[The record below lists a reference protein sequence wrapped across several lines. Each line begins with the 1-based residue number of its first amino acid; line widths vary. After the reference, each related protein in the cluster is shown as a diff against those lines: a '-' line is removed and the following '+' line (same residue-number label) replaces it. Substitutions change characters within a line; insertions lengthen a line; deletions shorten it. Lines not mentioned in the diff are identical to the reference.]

1 MMWNKMF
8 MRALILFFLLLIGYL
23 LFHEIK
29 RYYYDSVS
37 CHPYSVVEGLENKD
51 ETYKEYDPN
60 DPMILSQQN
69 AGNIAALKKQ
79 MDELLALKED
89 VYDMSLNMVEMS
101 GQINDFADSQKQ
113 TSDDTIGT
121 EDPNITGA
129 TDDPPEDEEEEDPEA
144 E

>member
-1 MMWNKMF
+1 MMMEKMF
-8 MRALILFFLLLIGYL
+8 FGVLIFFFLLLIGAL

-29 RYYYDSVS
+29 GRFSVI
-37 CHPYSVVEGLENKD
+37 EGLEDKSGGG
-51 ETYKEYDPN
+51 EYKEYSGD

-69 AGNIAALKKQ
+69 AGNIAVLKKQ

-101 GQINDFADSQKQ
+101 GQINDFADAQKQ

-129 TDDPPEDEEEEDPEA
+129 TDEPEEEEETGVDE
-144 E
+144 ETNS

>member
-1 MMWNKMF
+1 MMEKIF
-8 MRALILFFLLLIGYL
+8 FGVLIFFFLLLIGFL
-23 LFHEIK
+23 LVQEIK
-29 RYYYDSVS
+29 GNFTVI
-37 CHPYSVVEGLENKD
+37 EGLESGDKGG
-51 ETYKEYDPN
+51 EYKEYDAN

-79 MDELLALKED
+79 MDELLALKDD

-101 GQINDFADSQKQ
+101 GQINDFADAQKQ

-129 TDDPPEDEEEEDPEA
+129 TDEPEEEEVVVDE
-144 E
+144 ETNS

>member
-1 MMWNKMF
+1 MMVDKIF
-8 MRALILFFLLLIGYL
+8 MKALIVFFLLLIGYL

-29 RYYYDSVS
+29 KYYYSVS

-51 ETYKEYDPN
+51 EKYKEYDPN

-69 AGNIAALKKQ
+69 AGNIAVLKKQ

-89 VYDMSLNMVEMS
+89 VYDMSLNIVEMS

-129 TDDPPEDEEEEDPEA
+129 TDDPPEDKEEDPA
-144 E
+144 AG

>member
-1 MMWNKMF
+1 MMVDKIF
-8 MRALILFFLLLIGYL
+8 MKALIVFFLLLIGYL

-37 CHPYSVVEGLENKD
+37 CHPYSVVEGLE
-51 ETYKEYDPN
+51 TYKEYDPN

-69 AGNIAALKKQ
+69 AGNIAVLKKQ
-79 MDELLALKED
+79 MDELIALKED
-89 VYDMSLNMVEMS
+89 VYDMSLNIVEMS

-129 TDDPPEDEEEEDPEA
+129 TDDPPEDEEEEEDPAA

>member
-1 MMWNKMF
+1 MMLGKMF
-8 MRALILFFLLLIGYL
+8 MKALIVFFLLLIGYL

-29 RYYYDSVS
+29 RYYYNS
-37 CHPYSVVEGLENKD
+37 CCFVVEGLENKD
-51 ETYKEYDPN
+51 EKYKEYDPN

-69 AGNIAALKKQ
+69 AGNIAVLKKQ

-89 VYDMSLNMVEMS
+89 VYDMSLNIVEMS

-129 TDDPPEDEEEEDPEA
+129 TDEPPEEEEEDPEA

>member
-1 MMWNKMF
+1 MMDKMF
-8 MRALILFFLLLIGYL
+8 FGALILFFILLIGAL
-23 LFHEIK
+23 VFHEIK
-29 RYYYDSVS
+29 RNFSVI
-37 CHPYSVVEGLENKD
+37 EGLKSD
-51 ETYKEYDPN
+51 ESGEYKEYDAN

-69 AGNIAALKKQ
+69 AGNIAVLKKQ
-79 MDELLALKED
+79 MDELLALKQD

-129 TDDPPEDEEEEDPEA
+129 TDEPPEEEDA
-144 E
+144 EDAE

>member
-1 MMWNKMF
+1 MMDKMMDKGF
-8 MRALILFFLLLIGYL
+8 GKAFIGVLIIFFLLLIGLL

-29 RYYYDSVS
+29 GRMTI
-37 CHPYSVVEGLENKD
+37 VEGLSGDKSSGE
-51 ETYKEYDPN
+51 YKEYSGD

-69 AGNIAALKKQ
+69 AGNIAVLKTQ
-79 MDELLALKED
+79 LDELLALKQE
-89 VYDMSLNMVEMS
+89 VYDMSLNMIEMS

-129 TDDPPEDEEEEDPEA
+129 TDESPPEEEEDPNA
-144 E
+144 